1 MSTAPAIEIVTAVI
15 TRGGDQV
22 LVVRKQGS
30 TSFIQ
35 PGGKREP
42 GEDALAT
49 LARELHE
56 ELGVQMVAGSA
67 RRLGLFEDNAVNESG
82 RRVRGEAFLVQVEG
96 TPQVRAEIAEL
107 AWIPLQPPHGVALA
121 PLSQHHILPAA
132 VAALAAQK
140 APA

>member
-15 TRGGDQV
+15 TRGDGQV

-67 RRLGLFEDNAVNESG
+67 QRLGLFEDNAVNESG
-82 RRVRGEAFLVQVEG
+82 RRVRGDAFLVQVEG

-107 AWIPLQPPHGVALA
+107 AWIPLQPPHGVTLA